1 MNPSETHIPVLK
13 REALDA
19 LNVASG
25 GIYIDATLGRAGHA
39 RAIAERMG
47 VDGRLIAVD
56 RDPQAVALGR
66 ELFKDDARVQV
77 IHGEFSRL
85 ADLLHEFTDIVKVDG
100 ILMDLGVSSPQLDQ
114 AERGFSFM
122 RDGELDMRMDTSRGE
137 SAAQWLAHVDEAILV
152 RVLFEFGEE
161 KFARRIA
168 RAIVLA
174 RDETN
179 IESTLQ
185 LAAIIA
191 QATPKKDKHK
201 HPATRSFQA
210 IRLQVNQE
218 LSQISEALPQA
229 VDLLSDGGRL
239 AVISFHSLEDR
250 IVKRFIRGLSTPNLP
265 PKNIPVTADAYLTPL
280 TAIGRAI
287 KPSKQEI
294 SENPRSR
301 SSVLR
306 VAQRTDVQYV
316 AAKATPVSKA
326 RSSQNKSSHAKP
338 ARAEPA
344 YQKKGGD
351 HAR

>member
-1 MNPSETHIPVLK
+1 MKPSETHIPVLI

-19 LNVASG
+19 LNIRPG

-47 VDGRLIAVD
+47 VDGRLIGVD

-85 ADLLHEFTDIVKVDG
+85 ADLLRESTDVVKVDG
-100 ILMDLGVSSPQLDQ
+100 VLMDLGVSSPQLDQ

-122 RDGELDMRMDTSRGE
+122 RDGELDMRMDPSRGE
-137 SAAQWLAHVDEAILV
+137 SAADWLAHVDEAALV

-168 RAIVLA
+168 RAIVTT
-174 RDETN
+174 RDDTK
-179 IESTLQ
+179 IENTLQ

-210 IRLQVNQE
+210 IRLHVNQE
-218 LSQISEALPQA
+218 LSEISEALPQA
-229 VDLLSDGGRL
+229 VDLLNEGGRL

-250 IVKRFIRGLSTPNLP
+250 IVKRFIRSLSTPNLP
-265 PKNIPVTADAYLTPL
+265 PKNIPVKADAYLTPL
-280 TAIGRAI
+280 NAIGRAI

-294 SENPRSR
+294 SDNPRSR

-306 VAQRTDVQYV
+306 IAQRTDVPYV
-316 AAKATPVSKA
+316 AASPSSVGGARASQSK
-326 RSSQNKSSHAKP
+326 SSQLKSVGRNKGA
-338 ARAEPA
+338 
-344 YQKKGGD
+344 D
-351 HAR
+351 HA